1 MKMPLVQST
10 LLSSLI
16 LSSLLVLTACS
27 GTSPN
32 RLGNAG
38 NADDNK
44 NDTDYMILNLPMAI
58 LASDPCK
65 HGHPDD
71 IAACKK
77 KKQDEADQLNESL
90 KRN

>member
-1 MKMPLVQST
+1 MQKPLLLST
-10 LLSSLI
+10 LLSSLV
-16 LSSLLVLTACS
+16 LSSLLLLTACS
-27 GTSPN
+27 GTSSY

-44 NDTDYMILNLPMAI
+44 NDTEYMILNLPRAI

-71 IAACKK
+71 IAACRK
-77 KKQDEADQLNESL
+77 KKQDEADHLNESL
-90 KRN
+90 ERN